1 MRPRCPETAPSR
13 LRSRAQSQFQTFPD
27 VRADR
32 LHPYNE
38 CMQSESPLDSLI
50 SAADRALRSV
60 FAPARASRPMPV
72 PPQPP
77 PAATPHPNPAFD
89 EPAAAA
95 GDRAVRE
102 GISSGGTPSEGV
114 RDSTAGDAAS
124 PSISAASSAT
134 AEANSSSSSTRNTT
148 PRAASTSPG
157 TLSDSERR
165 HSAAL
170 MRVNHAGEIAAQ
182 ALYHG
187 QALVARSAATRD
199 LLLKAAH
206 EETDHLA
213 WCETRLKE
221 LDSRPSLLNPL
232 WYVGSFTIGAMAA
245 LLGDRTSL
253 GFVVETERQVEGHL
267 NEHLARLSPDDV
279 RSRAILQTMRTDE
292 IAHGMSAKAAGGAE
306 LPSPIRSLMR
316 STARIMTGTAYW
328 I

>member
-1 MRPRCPETAPSR
+1 
-13 LRSRAQSQFQTFPD
+13 
-27 VRADR
+27 
-32 LHPYNE
+32 
-38 CMQSESPLDSLI
+38 MQSESPLDTLI

-60 FAPARASRPMPV
+60 FAPARASRPIPV
-72 PPQPP
+72 PQPEF
-77 PAATPHPNPAFD
+77 AATPHRAPVFD

-95 GDRAVRE
+95 G
-102 GISSGGTPSEGV
+102 V
-114 RDSTAGDAAS
+114 RDSTAGD
-124 PSISAASSAT
+124 PSGTT
-134 AEANSSSSSTRNTT
+134 ALPPPA
-148 PRAASTSPG
+148 PG
-157 TLSDSERR
+157 VLSDSEKR

-187 QALVARSAATRD
+187 QALVARSTATRD

-213 WCETRLKE
+213 WCEARLKE

-232 WYVGSFTIGAMAA
+232 WYAGSFAIGAAAA

-306 LPSPIRSLMR
+306 LPSPVRSLMR
-316 STARIMTGTAYW
+316 STARLMTSTAYW